1 MITII
6 DYGIGNLKSVYNALG
21 YLNIDCEITN
31 NREKIE
37 KAGKIILPGVG
48 AFKDAMKNLEVR
60 GLDKL
65 IVKKAEE
72 GIPILGI
79 CLGMQLLF
87 DKSYEG
93 GEFEGLSLIE
103 GEIKKLDNNILE
115 KEKVK
120 IPHIGWN
127 NLRIKKVSPILK
139 GINENEFVYF
149 VHSYYGAVKN
159 EEDLISETIYG
170 TNKIAAVVGNNNVF
184 GTQFHPEKSG
194 EVGLK
199 ILKNFGEMI

>member
-6 DYGIGNLKSVYNALG
+6 DYGMGNLKSVYNALR
-21 YLNIDCEITN
+21 YLNIECEITN
-31 NREKIE
+31 SKEKI
-37 KAGKIILPGVG
+37 KRAKKIILPGVG
-48 AFKDAMKNLEVR
+48 AFKDAIENLKVR
-60 GLDKL
+60 DLDRL
-65 IVKKAEE
+65 IIKKAEE

-93 GEFEGLSLIE
+93 GEYEGLSLIK
-103 GEIKKLDNNILE
+103 GEIRKLDNSALE
-115 KEKVK
+115 EEKIK

-139 GINENEFVYF
+139 DINENDFVYF
-149 VHSYYGAVKN
+149 VHSYYGVVKSK
-159 EEDLISETIYG
+159 EDLIGDTIYG
-170 TNKIAAVVGNNNVF
+170 NNKIAAVVGNNNVF

>member
-6 DYGIGNLKSVYNALG
+6 DYGMGNLKSVYNALR

-48 AFKDAMKNLEVR
+48 AFKDAIENLEVR

-149 VHSYYGAVKN
+149 VHSYYGVVKN

>member
-6 DYGIGNLKSVYNALG
+6 DYGMGNLKSVYNALG

-93 GEFEGLSLIE
+93 GEFEGLSIIE

-159 EEDLISETIYG
+159 KEDLISETIYG

>member
-6 DYGIGNLKSVYNALG
+6 DYGMGNLKSVYNALG

-37 KAGKIILPGVG
+37 KAGRIILPGVG

-127 NLRIKKVSPILK
+127 NLRIKKVNPILK

>member
-1 MITII
+1 M
-6 DYGIGNLKSVYNALG
+6 
-21 YLNIDCEITN
+21 
-31 NREKIE
+31 
-37 KAGKIILPGVG
+37 PGVG
-48 AFKDAMKNLEVR
+48 AFKDAIENLKVR
-60 GLDKL
+60 DLDKL
-65 IVKKAEE
+65 IIKKAEE

-93 GEFEGLSLIE
+93 GEYEGLSLIK
-103 GEIKKLDNNILE
+103 GEIRKLDNSALE
-115 KEKVK
+115 EEKIK

-139 GINENEFVYF
+139 DINENDFVYF
-149 VHSYYGAVKN
+149 VHSYYGVVKSK
-159 EEDLISETIYG
+159 EDLIGDTIYG
-170 TNKIAAVVGNNNVF
+170 NNKIAAVVGNNNVL

>member
-6 DYGIGNLKSVYNALG
+6 DYGMGNLKSVYNALR
-21 YLNIDCEITN
+21 YLNIECEITN
-31 NREKIE
+31 SKEKIE
-37 KAGKIILPGVG
+37 GAKKIILPGVG
-48 AFKDAMKNLEVR
+48 AFKDAIENLKVR
-60 GLDKL
+60 DLDKL
-65 IVKKAEE
+65 IIKKAEE

-93 GEFEGLSLIE
+93 GEYEGLSLIK
-103 GEIKKLDNNILE
+103 GEIRKLDNSALE
-115 KEKVK
+115 EEKIK

-139 GINENEFVYF
+139 DINENDFVYF
-149 VHSYYGAVKN
+149 VHSYYGVVKSK
-159 EEDLISETIYG
+159 EDLIGDTIYG
-170 TNKIAAVVGNNNVF
+170 NNKIAAVVGNNNVF

>member
-6 DYGIGNLKSVYNALG
+6 DYGMGNLKSVYNALRH
-21 YLNIDCEITN
+21 LNIECEITN
-31 NREKIE
+31 SKEKIE
-37 KAGKIILPGVG
+37 GAKKIILPGVG
-48 AFKDAMKNLEVR
+48 AFKDAIENLKVR
-60 GLDKL
+60 DLDKL
-65 IVKKAEE
+65 IIKKAEE

-93 GEFEGLSLIE
+93 GEYEGLSLIK
-103 GEIKKLDNNILE
+103 GEIRKLDNSTLGEE
-115 KEKVK
+115 KIK

-139 GINENEFVYF
+139 DINENDFVYF
-149 VHSYYGAVKN
+149 VHSYYGVVKSK
-159 EEDLISETIYG
+159 EDLIGDTIYG
-170 TNKIAAVVGNNNVF
+170 NNKIAAVVGNNNVF

>member
-6 DYGIGNLKSVYNALG
+6 DYGMGNLKSVYNALR
-21 YLNIDCEITN
+21 YLNIECEITN
-31 NREKIE
+31 SKEKIE
-37 KAGKIILPGVG
+37 GAKKIILPGVG
-48 AFKDAMKNLEVR
+48 AFKDAIENLKVR
-60 GLDKL
+60 DLDKL
-65 IVKKAEE
+65 IIKKAEE

-87 DKSYEG
+87 DKSYED
-93 GEFEGLSLIE
+93 GEYEGLSLIK
-103 GEIKKLDNNILE
+103 GEIRKLDNSALE
-115 KEKVK
+115 EEKIK

-139 GINENEFVYF
+139 DINENDFVYF
-149 VHSYYGAVKN
+149 VHSYYGVVKSK
-159 EEDLISETIYG
+159 EDLIGDTIYG
-170 TNKIAAVVGNNNVF
+170 NNKIAAVVGNNNVF

>member
-6 DYGIGNLKSVYNALG
+6 DYGMGNLKSVYNALR
-21 YLNIDCEITN
+21 YLNIECEITN
-31 NREKIE
+31 SKEKIE
-37 KAGKIILPGVG
+37 GAKKIILPGVG
-48 AFKDAMKNLEVR
+48 AFKDAIENLKVR
-60 GLDKL
+60 DLDKL
-65 IVKKAEE
+65 IIKKAEE

-93 GEFEGLSLIE
+93 GKYEGLSLIK
-103 GEIKKLDNNILE
+103 GEIRKLDNSALE
-115 KEKVK
+115 EEKIK

-139 GINENEFVYF
+139 DINENDFVYF
-149 VHSYYGAVKN
+149 VHSYYGVVKSK
-159 EEDLISETIYG
+159 EDLIGDIIYG
-170 TNKIAAVVGNNNVF
+170 NNKIAAVVGNNNVF

>member
-6 DYGIGNLKSVYNALG
+6 DYGMGNLKSVYNALR
-21 YLNIDCEITN
+21 YLNIECEITN
-31 NREKIE
+31 SKEKIE
-37 KAGKIILPGVG
+37 GAKKIILPGVG
-48 AFKDAMKNLEVR
+48 AFKDAIENLKVR
-60 GLDKL
+60 DLDKL
-65 IVKKAEE
+65 IIKKAEE

-93 GEFEGLSLIE
+93 GEYEGLSLIK
-103 GEIKKLDNNILE
+103 GEIRKLDNSALE
-115 KEKVK
+115 EEKIK

-139 GINENEFVYF
+139 DINENDFVYF
-149 VHSYYGAVKN
+149 VHSYYGVVKSK
-159 EEDLISETIYG
+159 EDLIGDTIYG
-170 TNKIAAVVGNNNVF
+170 NNKIAAVVGNNNVL

-199 ILKNFGEMI
+199 ILKNFGEVI

>member
-6 DYGIGNLKSVYNALG
+6 DYGMGNLKSVYNALG

-37 KAGKIILPGVG
+37 KAGRIILPGVG

>member
-6 DYGIGNLKSVYNALG
+6 DYGMGNLKSVYNALG

-37 KAGKIILPGVG
+37 KAGRIILPGVG

-103 GEIKKLDNNILE
+103 GEIKKLENNILE

-127 NLRIKKVSPILK
+127 NLRIKKVNPILK

>member
-6 DYGIGNLKSVYNALG
+6 DYGMGNLKSVYNALG

>member
-1 MITII
+1 M
-6 DYGIGNLKSVYNALG
+6 
-21 YLNIDCEITN
+21 
-31 NREKIE
+31 
-37 KAGKIILPGVG
+37 
-48 AFKDAMKNLEVR
+48 
-60 GLDKL
+60 
-65 IVKKAEE
+65 
-72 GIPILGI
+72 GI

-127 NLRIKKVSPILK
+127 NLRIKKVNPILK

>member
-6 DYGIGNLKSVYNALG
+6 DYGMGNLKSVYNALG

-37 KAGKIILPGVG
+37 KAGRIILPGVG

-127 NLRIKKVSPILK
+127 NLRIKKVNPILK

-149 VHSYYGAVKN
+149 VHSYYGSVKN

>member
-6 DYGIGNLKSVYNALG
+6 DYGMGNLKSVYNALR
-21 YLNIDCEITN
+21 YLNIECEITN
-31 NREKIE
+31 SKEKIE
-37 KAGKIILPGVG
+37 GAKKIILPGVG
-48 AFKDAMKNLEVR
+48 AFKDAIENLKVR
-60 GLDKL
+60 DLDKL
-65 IVKKAEE
+65 IIKKAEE

-93 GEFEGLSLIE
+93 GEYEGLSLIK
-103 GEIKKLDNNILE
+103 GEIRKLDNSALE
-115 KEKVK
+115 EEKIK
-120 IPHIGWN
+120 IPHVGWN
-127 NLRIKKVSPILK
+127 NLRIKKASPILK
-139 GINENEFVYF
+139 DINENDFVYF
-149 VHSYYGAVKN
+149 VHSYYGVVKSK
-159 EEDLISETIYG
+159 EDLIGDTIYG
-170 TNKIAAVVGNNNVF
+170 NNKIAAVVGNNNVF